1 MPIYEY
7 QCRQCGHCFEM
18 LQRMGESAKGL
29 ACPNCDRKTLD
40 KQFSTFAG
48 SVAGPADSATSAGA
62 CGPGRFT

>member
-29 ACPNCDRKTLD
+29 ACQNCRRKALD

-48 SVAGPADSATSAGA
+48 SVAWAGTSTAGT